1 MCCRDTSIYPFEQS
15 LASITLNAE
24 QRTLIEE
31 RYVRLLVISQQR
43 CHKIAYLYHTTR
55 CVTTIGSIIVPALL
69 SIQYTNGAPFSEFTQ
84 SVYWATWFISLLV
97 TVSNGMLTLF
107 KFDKKYYLLHT
118 SYEQLKTEGWQY
130 LALTGRYTGSPHD
143 GTATHDAQFRNFCK
157 TIEKL
162 RMRQMEEE
170 YVKIQD
176 VDKTNSAIIP
186 VGQVVQGSIPSLVE
200 MNKTPDKDDLLAK
213 IAALLTSSSAAGK
226 PQKPA
231 SEIEE
236 PLLSSD
242 GNSAGTTS
250 ETGENTQTP
259 PTV

>member
-1 MCCRDTSIYPFEQS
+1 MCCRDTSIYPFKQS

-24 QRTLIEE
+24 QRILIEE

-43 CHKIAYLYHTTR
+43 CHKIAYLYHSTR
-55 CVTTIGSIIVPALL
+55 CITTIGSIIVPALL

-107 KFDKKYYLLHT
+107 KFDKKYYLLYT

-130 LALTGRYTGSPHD
+130 LALTGRYAGNSHD

-170 YVKIQD
+170 YVRIQE
-176 VDKTNSAIIP
+176 VDKSHPAPPAT
-186 VGQVVQGSIPSLVE
+186 QVPQGSIPSLVE
-200 MNKTPDKDDLLAK
+200 MNKTPDKDDILVK
-213 IAALLTSSSAAGK
+213 IAALLTSGSAVGK
-226 PQKPA
+226 TQKTTDELEQA
-231 SEIEE
+231 
-236 PLLSSD
+236 LLSSD
-242 GNSAGTTS
+242 GNIQLS
-250 ETGENTQTP
+250 EAGENTQNTP
-259 PTV
+259 ST